1 MHRPVELD
9 YEIGERK
16 MIDKREEIWKAL
28 DERLTKSIS
37 NAYSAGQKDE
47 RERIIYLLEGLFDKS
62 VLPGYQ
68 TAIADAIALIK
79 VKTNE

>member
-1 MHRPVELD
+1 
-9 YEIGERK
+9 

-47 RERIIYLLEGLFDKS
+47 RERIIYLLEGLFAKS
-62 VLPGYQ
+62 VVPGYQ
-68 TAIADAIALIK
+68 TAISDAIALIK

>member
-1 MHRPVELD
+1 
-9 YEIGERK
+9 